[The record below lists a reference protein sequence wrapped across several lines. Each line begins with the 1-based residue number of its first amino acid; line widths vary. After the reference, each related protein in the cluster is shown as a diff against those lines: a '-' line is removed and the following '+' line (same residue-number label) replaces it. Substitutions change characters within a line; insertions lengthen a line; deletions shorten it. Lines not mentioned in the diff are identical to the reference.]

1 MVDRLIDALRKLDD
15 ASNSTVWLPDGNHL
29 SCTQGNAIFNRYK
42 DAVQK
47 LMEMIRDTS
56 TPSVPDATIQNWINV
71 LVAIARDLAQTA
83 ITEASASGIAQGK
96 IDKASADLAQGDAD
110 AARGSFDNAIED
122 YRKAWN
128 DVAVCSS
135 N

>member
-1 MVDRLIDALRKLDD
+1 
-15 ASNSTVWLPDGNHL
+15 
-29 SCTQGNAIFNRYK
+29 
-42 DAVQK
+42 
-47 LMEMIRDTS
+47 
-56 TPSVPDATIQNWINV
+56 
-71 LVAIARDLAQTA
+71 VAIARDLAQTA